1 MTRAGTGSKAGDKRR
16 RLIEAGLELM
26 EELPYADI
34 TVAMIA
40 ERAKMARSLIFYYF
54 TDKDALFR
62 GVVHDLLDGL
72 RRVFET
78 NDLSLAQDPAV
89 WLRREVEIFL
99 EFMAAHPQA
108 MATIVSQGWED
119 VEDDSGATMMDFTA
133 GRVQQAFGAHPQDPL
148 LDAALHSWASHC
160 VDLAIRT
167 RKTAPQADPETVA
180 ALLIG
185 QLEAVFSTLRTDAR
199 TG

>member
-1 MTRAGTGSKAGDKRR
+1 
-16 RLIEAGLELM
+16 M
-26 EELPYADI
+26 EDLPYADI
-34 TVAMIA
+34 TVSMIA
-40 ERAKMARSLIFYYF
+40 ERAKMARSLVFYYF
-54 TDKDALFR
+54 KDKEALFR

-78 NDLSLAQDPAV
+78 NDLSIVQDPAV

-99 EFMAAHPQA
+99 DFMAAHPQA

-119 VEDDSGATMMDFTA
+119 VRDDSGATMMDFTA
-133 GRVQQAFGAHPQDPL
+133 GRVQRAFGAHPRDEL

-167 RKTAPQADPETVA
+167 QKTAPEADRETVA

-185 QLEAVFSTLRTDAR
+185 QLEAVFSTLNATAR
-199 TG
+199 AG